1 MQSRHKYP
9 PEELLFRIKVWCDLQ
24 ERSQQEVRDK
34 LYAWGLY
41 RDECELTIATLIEEN
56 YLNEERFARAYVSG
70 KFRIKRWGRN
80 KILQGLKLKK
90 VSSFCIKLGMHE
102 INDEEY
108 LQTMQQLLEKKWIS
122 ISGGTAIEK
131 QQKVG
136 SYLLQRGFESELV
149 WSALHDF
156 SASKTKKR

>member
-1 MQSRHKYP
+1 MQSKQKYP

-34 LYAWGLY
+34 LYSWGLH
-41 RDECELTIATLIEEN
+41 REECEGTIATLIEEN
-56 YLNEERFARAYVSG
+56 YLNEERFARAYVGG
-70 KFRIKRWGRN
+70 KFRIKQWGRN

-90 VSSFCIKLGMHE
+90 VSSYCIKLGLQE
-102 INDEEY
+102 INEEDY
-108 LQTMQQLLEKKWIS
+108 LQTLQQLLEKKWKMV
-122 ISGGTAIEK
+122 SGGNMLEK

-149 WSALHDF
+149 WRELQEF
-156 SASKTKKR
+156 SESKTKR